1 MIGKNRLKCAF
12 VCAMIAFMSLGAA
25 VPKASAATA
34 EALPKPGYTLPVV
47 RPRRLVEAFIIPDV
61 YGDGEQ
67 VSAVALKYP
76 AEIDS
81 RKLRKGFFEV
91 KDRTITKVTTNT
103 TPSLEADQPGKYVI
117 LHLKHT
123 NSVPF
128 KQQAKEKK
136 KSKKNKKDDGAQDKR
151 EAPMFSDREK
161 PVLKAIVQQ
170 THKIKAVNGLKYPV
184 MTVPITTSRKT
195 KSILDSFQTLYYED
209 ADVPATIPYNLYLPK
224 GYDPAK
230 KYPMVVFIGDA
241 SANTDD
247 DTGALYQ
254 GNGGTIWATEKE
266 QQKHPAIVLVPQY
279 RKQLI
284 YQLGM
289 MTKDDH
295 KWTPGLTLVRNL
307 IHHVRDSYAVD
318 KDRIYGTGQS
328 QGGMANIALS
338 DKEPD
343 LFAGQYLVAC
353 QWDVDEMA
361 AMKDKNLWIVVC
373 KGDTKAYP
381 GMTAAADKW
390 ESLGSKVVRGTW
402 NSHSS
407 PKKFAKLTAQMAPA
421 APIHLTIFK
430 GGNHMYTW
438 SVAYDIEGI
447 RDWLFEQRKTAKS
460 EE

>member
-1 MIGKNRLKCAF
+1 MKTKVKCAF
-12 VCAMIAFMSLGAA
+12 VCAVAAFMSFGMTAPIA
-25 VPKASAATA
+25 NAATA
-34 EALPKPGYTLPVV
+34 ESLVKPEYTLPVV
-47 RPRRLVEAFIIPDV
+47 RPRRLVEALIIPEI

-76 AEIDS
+76 AEVDS
-81 RKLRKGFFEV
+81 RKLHKGDFEV
-91 KDRTITKVTTNT
+91 EGRTITKVTTNT
-103 TPSLEADQPGKYVI
+103 SPSVEMDQPGKYVI
-117 LHLKHT
+117 LHLKHK
-123 NSVPF
+123 NSVPS

-136 KSKKNKKDDGAQDKR
+136 KSKKSKNKKEVQIQKD
-151 EAPMFSDREK
+151 APMVSDRIR
-161 PVLKAIVQQ
+161 PFLKATVQQ
-170 THKIKAVNGLKYPV
+170 THKIKAINGLKYPA
-184 MTVPITTSRKT
+184 MTVPMTTTRKT

-247 DTGALYQ
+247 DQGALYQ
-254 GNGGTIWATEKE
+254 GNGGTVWAAENE

-307 IHHVRDSYAVD
+307 IHHVIDTYAVD
-318 KDRIYGTGQS
+318 KERVYGTGQS

-338 DKEPD
+338 DKEPN
-343 LFAGQYLVAC
+343 LFAAQYLVAC

-361 AMKDKNLWIVVC
+361 AMKDKKLWIVVC

-381 GMTAAADKW
+381 GMMEATKKW
-390 ESLGSKVVRGTW
+390 ESLGSQVVRGTW

-407 PKKFAKLTAQMAPA
+407 PKKFAKLTAKMAPA
-421 APIHLTIFK
+421 APIHFTVFK

-447 RDWLFEQRKTAKS
+447 RDWLFDQRN
-460 EE
+460 